1 MTDFRNMLGLCGLSI
16 SEAADYLEVSSDT
29 VKKWANGRRAPPDNV
44 AEELACLWAKICTDA
59 NRAPD
64 IGDLPKGSQG
74 RVAALALM
82 NTLALMNLVTTTST
96 STDGTGSRRVRVH
109 CIDKTGAA
117 GFATAD
123 LDGTRPVDLV
133 IPMIWNRVD
142 DEAP

>member
-1 MTDFRNMLGLCGLSI
+1 MTDFKNMLGLCGPSRR
-16 SEAADYLEVSSDT
+16 EAADYFEVREDT
-29 VKKWANGRRAPPDNV
+29 VKNWSSGRTSPPDNV
-44 AEELACLWAKICTDA
+44 VDDLAWLWGQIYTAANGETD
-59 NRAPD
+59 RAH
-64 IGDLPKGSQG
+64 LPEWAQG
-74 RVAALALM
+74 RVDALALM
-82 NTLALMNLVTTTST
+82 KLVTTTST
-96 STDGTGSRRVRVH
+96 STDGTRARRVRVH